1 MQYQHH
7 NGLMIQQHMKE
18 PVSMI
23 LQHLKV
29 INKSY
34 LKELIYFQILLL
46 ALTKFLLIMVF
57 ILLYCQTFNTKSYI
71 VNLNLKLSIPR
82 LISVY
87 FGILEKLSVTQSK
100 KHLNQSIWIYCFPT
114 KMYISKSLFLTML

>member
-7 NGLMIQQHMKE
+7 SGLMIQQHMKE

-29 INKSY
+29 INKY

-57 ILLYCQTFNTKSYI
+57 ILLYSQTFNTKSYI

>member
-7 NGLMIQQHMKE
+7 NGQMIQQHMKE

-23 LQHLKV
+23 LQHLMV

-57 ILLYCQTFNTKSYI
+57 ILLYSQTFNTKSYI

>member
-1 MQYQHH
+1 
-7 NGLMIQQHMKE
+7 MIQQHMKE

-23 LQHLKV
+23 LQHLMV

-57 ILLYCQTFNTKSYI
+57 ILLYSQTFSTKSYI
-71 VNLNLKLSIPR
+71 VNLNLKLGIPR

-100 KHLNQSIWIYCFPT
+100 KHLNQSIWIYYFPT
-114 KMYISKSLFLTML
+114 KIYISKSLFLTML